1 MKISIVTPFYEGNDY
16 MPSYAAMLEQNEI
29 ALQQAGLG
37 DTMEVILVNDSPQ
50 TAVKLPG
57 IYNGRPNW
65 KIVKNGKNLGIQG
78 SRVHGLQ
85 ESSGD
90 YILFLDQDD
99 SLRED
104 ALVQF
109 AAKAK
114 EAPYK
119 VIVANAILEQAN
131 GEALWY
137 RSDYHKSLIGDM
149 DTYLYIGIQII
160 SPGQCV
166 IPRMVIPDYWCDHVC
181 KENGADDYY
190 LWLLMLESGI
200 GFEYLDEPLYR
211 HRYTEKN
218 LSADTRVTDRS
229 IYDFVQLLQ
238 EHPDFPPEYIYRLKR
253 MIVYKANFRQS
264 NLLQKV
270 GLSLKNIDL
279 LMKNLRFK
287 RKTKTPYGFNR

>member
-16 MPSYAAMLEQNEI
+16 MPSYAAMLEKNEI

-85 ESSGD
+85 EASGD

-114 EAPYK
+114 EA
-119 VIVANAILEQAN
+119 
-131 GEALWY
+131 
-137 RSDYHKSLIGDM
+137 
-149 DTYLYIGIQII
+149 
-160 SPGQCV
+160 
-166 IPRMVIPDYWCDHVC
+166 
-181 KENGADDYY
+181 
-190 LWLLMLESGI
+190 
-200 GFEYLDEPLYR
+200 
-211 HRYTEKN
+211 
-218 LSADTRVTDRS
+218 
-229 IYDFVQLLQ
+229 
-238 EHPDFPPEYIYRLKR
+238 
-253 MIVYKANFRQS
+253 
-264 NLLQKV
+264 
-270 GLSLKNIDL
+270 
-279 LMKNLRFK
+279 
-287 RKTKTPYGFNR
+287 